1 MPSPSSRNPDTAE
14 RDVRL
19 WLERIVIGFN
29 LCPFAGLPYRNGTVR
44 IVTSESMTPDILLAE
59 LRAELNLLD
68 ETPATELETTL
79 VVLTKMLAKFD
90 DYNQFLDEVDDL
102 VVAEEW
108 DGIYQVAS
116 FHPDYQFA
124 ETRPE
129 DAGNL
134 TNRAPWPI
142 LHLLR
147 EESVERA
154 IKSDLD
160 VESIPG
166 RNVAKMESLTPE
178 ERRELFPWA

>member
-1 MPSPSSRNPDTAE
+1 MPSPTSRNPDSAE
-14 RDVRL
+14 RDVRV
-19 WLERIVIGFN
+19 WLERVVIGLN
-29 LCPFAGLPYRNGTVR
+29 LCPFAGQPYRNGTVR
-44 IVTSESMTPDILLAE
+44 IVISDSATPDSLLAE
-59 LRAELNLLD
+59 LRTELQRLD

-79 VVLTKMLAKFD
+79 LVLTKMLAKFD

-102 VVAEEW
+102 LVAEEW

-154 IKSDLD
+154 VESDLN
-160 VESIPG
+160 VEAIPA
-166 RNVAKMESLTPE
+166 RNIAKMESLTAE
-178 ERRELFPWA
+178 ERRELFPWL